1 MLLDQEKRLVIV
13 FLIPTSLFMLLLL
26 WIPFIQGFWMSFH
39 LWPFMGE
46 PKWKGFDN
54 YYNFITADY
63 FWDSIKATIIYS
75 FSTAFQL
82 FIALVAALVM
92 NQPFIPFKSL
102 WRGIM
107 IVSYAMPPVVV
118 GGIWLFLLD
127 PGLGMIPYYL
137 MELGIIDEPIWWFSE
152 GVWARWIITFV
163 ASWTF
168 WPFMFLII
176 LSSLQAIPKE
186 YYELAEI
193 YGANYF
199 QRFLTVTFPRIKSA
213 ILIVI
218 ILRLAFNLAK
228 IEQPFTLTGG
238 GPGYDTSVLSILMY
252 RFAFMSGDF
261 GMAFTVGLF
270 LVLFTGVLLLPFGF
284 IYHKNLN
291 NRF

>member
-1 MLLDQEKRLVIV
+1 MINR
-13 FLIPTSLFMLLLL
+13 FSIP
-26 WIPFIQGFWMSFH
+26 I
-39 LWPFMGE
+39 
-46 PKWKGFDN
+46 
-54 YYNFITADY
+54 
-63 FWDSIKATIIYS
+63 
-75 FSTAFQL
+75 
-82 FIALVAALVM
+82 
-92 NQPFIPFKSL
+92 
-102 WRGIM
+102 
-107 IVSYAMPPVVV
+107 
-118 GGIWLFLLD
+118 
-127 PGLGMIPYYL
+127 
-137 MELGIIDEPIWWFSE
+137 
-152 GVWARWIITFV
+152 
-163 ASWTF
+163 
-168 WPFMFLII
+168 
-176 LSSLQAIPKE
+176 SLQAIPKE